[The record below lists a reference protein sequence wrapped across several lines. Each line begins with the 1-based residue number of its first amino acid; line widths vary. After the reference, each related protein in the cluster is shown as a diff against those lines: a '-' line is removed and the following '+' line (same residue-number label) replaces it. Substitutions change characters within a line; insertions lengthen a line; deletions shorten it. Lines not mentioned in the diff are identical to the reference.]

1 MGMCLC
7 LTDEILFFVYT
18 NIRKLIGW
26 SSVRMIPV
34 LPVQRLKE
42 TDTLI
47 AFHHPKPSYPMHI
60 LLVPKRAIVSLS
72 EVSEEDGDFFADL
85 CRCGLSLVLRCKLEQ
100 SGYRLILNGGAYQEF
115 PQLHFH
121 LTSNEK

>member
-1 MGMCLC
+1 
-7 LTDEILFFVYT
+7 
-18 NIRKLIGW
+18 
-26 SSVRMIPV
+26 MIPV

-47 AFHHPKPSYPMHI
+47 AFHHPKPSYPVHI

-72 EVSEEDGDFFADL
+72 EVSEEDGGFFADL
-85 CRCGLSLVLRCKLEQ
+85 CKCVQSLVLRYKLEQ
-100 SGYRLILNGGAYQEF
+100 SGYRLIVNGGAYQEF